1 MKNSIEQLQA
11 SLSWLKDGGGIA
23 HDRLIAIVED
33 AVELHY
39 ERDRLLDCNLRQQT
53 ENEHL
58 TELLNTPLNHDWFQG
73 VQREIGHQL
82 QRWASEHDSGKTP
95 ADWFWLIGYLAQ
107 KAMMAQIA
115 GDTDK
120 AVHHTITTGAALFH
134 WHRSITGENTQMR
147 PGIAAPEGGD
157 L

>member
-1 MKNSIEQLQA
+1 MKISVVRMQEM
-11 SLSWLKDGGGIA
+11 LKHFRVG
-23 HDRLIAIVED
+23 L
-33 AVELHY
+33 
-39 ERDRLLDCNLRQQT
+39 LLDSESLVNLAETAIELYEEQGKLDDRNIRLQR
-53 ENEHL
+53 EVEYL

-95 ADWFWLIGYLAQ
+95 ADWFWLIGYLSQ
-107 KAMMAQIA
+107 KAMMAQLA
-115 GDTDK
+115 GDTEK

>member
-1 MKNSIEQLQA
+1 MKNSIERLQA
-11 SLSWLKDGGGIA
+11 SLSWLRDGGVVKQTIMTS
-23 HDRLIAIVED
+23 IVED
-33 AVELHY
+33 AVELHH
-39 ERDRLLDCNLRQQT
+39 ERDRLLDCNRRQQI
-53 ENEHL
+53 EIEHL

-107 KAMMAQIA
+107 KAMMAKLA
-115 GDTDK
+115 GDTEK

-147 PGIAAPEGGD
+147 PGIAAPEGSD